1 MLAKYGKLF
10 LTKLR
15 TDRTSSHTIKVCIVG
30 TNCIVHM
37 QPSMYLWVCTRGIVF
52 ELFHTHLTKHH
63 IICHRL
69 PQLIIHFARK
79 VSHHEWWWKRF
90 TVSSDLDDY
99 FSIIPYQRNTDHVNL
114 MFLFAL
120 LLLVACIPVSCIMS
134 SSETIHFLSFVTL
147 NLFDTSIKILYQSRY
162 IVI

>member
-1 MLAKYGKLF
+1 LSILPLTLLVISDCDMTCTTV
-10 LTKLR
+10 TKLR
-15 TDRTSSHTIKVCIVG
+15 TGRTSSHTIKVCIVG
-30 TNCIVHM
+30 TNCICT
-37 QPSMYLWVCTRGIVF
+37 YALNICVCTRGIVY

-120 LLLVACIPVSCIMS
+120 LLLVAY
-134 SSETIHFLSFVTL
+134 
-147 NLFDTSIKILYQSRY
+147 TSIMYH
-162 IVI
+162 VIIRDNSFSVIRNT